1 MFDSL
6 LNTISHSF
14 LTYFFIIDFLWRPL
28 VKKVGLGVVLAHSMG
43 LGKTVQTISIISS
56 FLKLPQPK
64 SGKVLIVVPVN
75 TIYNW
80 LDEFNK
86 WDPEETRSPKYR
98 VFNLREITNRSDKPE
113 CIIEWRMC
121 QEPSILIIGYEAFR
135 AFCLP
140 NQKSSQVNKTIQS
153 ALQSS
158 DLVVCDEAHRI
169 KDDKSRLNEALKN
182 VKTSRRLGLTGY
194 PLQNSLAE
202 YFVLIDWVRPNFLGT
217 KKGFVQ
223 NFENPINEGKT
234 FDASDQEKKRMMLKT
249 HVLRNLIKT
258 VVHRKD
264 YSTLHSSLLPL
275 KSEFVIGVRLSELQK
290 KLYNEMIQYMTS
302 VAEAHKALGPG
313 YSSMSGPRGNPIE
326 IHSLGMKIWNHPW
339 VILEE
344 YKNALAKSGKSS
356 STGLGSAIEE
366 TSVKGLAF
374 LENRNDENQT
384 VYQEVME
391 KWPQP
396 TKTVYS
402 NKLQFLFK
410 LIERSGKVMKK

>member
-1 MFDSL
+1 MDFSD
-6 LNTISHSF
+6 F
-14 LTYFFIIDFLWRPL
+14 CFFIIDFLWRPL
-28 VKKVGLGVVLAHSMG
+28 VKKSGIGVVLAHSMG

-64 SGKVLIVVPVN
+64 SGKVLVVVPVN

-98 VFNLREITNRSDKPE
+98 VLNLREISKRTDKPE
-113 CIIEWRMC
+113 CIIEWRMSVD
-121 QEPSILIIGYEAFR
+121 PSVLIIGYEAFR

-140 NQKSSQVNKTIQS
+140 SNKTVNPTIQS

-158 DLVVCDEAHRI
+158 DLIVCDEAHRI
-169 KDDKSRLNEALKN
+169 KDEKTRLNEALKN
-182 VKTSRRLGLTGY
+182 VKTTRRLGLTGY
-194 PLQNSLAE
+194 PLQNSLSE
-202 YFVLIDWVRPNFLGT
+202 YYVLIDWVRPNFLGT
-217 KKGFVQ
+217 KKGFVA
-223 NFENPINEGKT
+223 NFETPINEGKT
-234 FDASDQEKKRMMLKT
+234 FDASEVEKKRMMLKT

-258 VVHRKD
+258 VVHRRD
-264 YSTLHSSLLPL
+264 YSTLHSSLLPT

-290 KLYNEMIQYMTS
+290 KLYNEMVQYMTS
-302 VAEAHKALGPG
+302 VAEAAKALGG
-313 YSSMSGPRGNPIE
+313 VSSGPRGNPIE

-339 VILEE
+339 VLLEE
-344 YKNALAKSGKSS
+344 YKNALDKSKG
-356 STGLGSAIEE
+356 GSDKGGFRGTVDENLA
-366 TSVKGLAF
+366 VKGLAF
-374 LENRNDENQT
+374 LENRNEDNQT
-384 VYQEVME
+384 VYEEVME

-410 LIERSGKVMKK
+410 LIERSGQVVKNERGMSEI